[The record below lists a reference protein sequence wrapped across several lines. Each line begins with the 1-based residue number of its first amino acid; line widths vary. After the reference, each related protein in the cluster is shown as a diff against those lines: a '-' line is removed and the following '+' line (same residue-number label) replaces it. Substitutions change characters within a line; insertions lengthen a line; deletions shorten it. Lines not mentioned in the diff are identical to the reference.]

1 MSPTREEFVATYASG
16 RLNSRALVNTNFTI
30 PRRKEIRLEDLPES
44 VDWREQGAITQV
56 RDQGMCGSCWAFAAS
71 SAMAS
76 YAKIN
81 DMDHDLLELSPQH
94 MVRYRNTKYQA
105 LMIETHNIWRI
116 ITAVPPTLCSVE
128 APGAAVA
135 LLSPWPTPTP
145 PSSGLSPRRST
156 PTRATTARTTTSAG
170 LTRPRLMSL

>member
-1 MSPTREEFVATYASG
+1 MLSPHTNLSHFTLIPPKREEFVATYASG

-30 PRRKEIRLEDLPES
+30 PRRKDIRLEDLPES
-44 VDWREQGAITQV
+44 VDWRDQGVITQV

-94 MVRYRNTKYQA
+94 MVR
-105 LMIETHNIWRI
+105 
-116 ITAVPPTLCSVE
+116 
-128 APGAAVA
+128 
-135 LLSPWPTPTP
+135 
-145 PSSGLSPRRST
+145 
-156 PTRATTARTTTSAG
+156 
-170 LTRPRLMSL
+170 